1 MPLSLKTL
9 LAAVVLLVC
18 AVGAGISVR
27 AFSAREASSVAQV
40 ASSAAAPQSDA
51 VQMVQILEQQLAYT
65 TAEVTQAEL
74 QRAVARADAL
84 VLSERLRAI
93 QPSSGE
99 RVRELGEQLAS
110 TTAAVARLE
119 SQLAVSQGLVV
130 ELTERVRVAR
140 AFAGL

>member
-1 MPLSLKTL
+1 
-9 LAAVVLLVC
+9 V
-18 AVGAGISVR
+18 
-27 AFSAREASSVAQV
+27 QV
-40 ASSAAAPQSDA
+40 
-51 VQMVQILEQQLAYT
+51 VQILEQQLAYT

-84 VLSERLRAI
+84 VLSERLRAFR
-93 QPSSGE
+93 PDSGE

-119 SQLAVSQGLVV
+119 RQLAVSQELVV